1 MDQLYKDDGRP
12 NNRHRFPV
20 TDSLEFCHLVFA
32 NRLQNSPLS
41 LSLPHKLVIQLF
53 FLNPE
58 IDLTDVEKKDGKG
71 SNLSLVGH
79 RQKMVRKELLSIRQC
94 YKFLSGNLELKTNL
108 EITYTLCLK

>member
-12 NNRHRFPV
+12 NKRHRFPV
-20 TDSLEFCHLVFA
+20 TDSWSFA
-32 NRLQNSPLS
+32 ILYLPIDYRIPPLS

-58 IDLTDVEKKDGKG
+58 IDLTDVEKKDGKV

-79 RQKMVRKELLSIRQC
+79 RQKMVRKELPSPC
-94 YKFLSGNLELKTNL
+94 KTML
-108 EITYTLCLK
+108 

>member
-12 NNRHRFPV
+12 NSRHRFPV

-79 RQKMVRKELLSIRQC
+79 CHKMVRKELLSP
-94 YKFLSGNLELKTNL
+94 YKTML
-108 EITYTLCLK
+108 

>member
-1 MDQLYKDDGRP
+1 MVKYLLRSQHGPIVQRRWKAKQP
-12 NNRHRFPV
+12 HRFPV

-79 RQKMVRKELLSIRQC
+79 CQKW
-94 YKFLSGNLELKTNL
+94 
-108 EITYTLCLK
+108 